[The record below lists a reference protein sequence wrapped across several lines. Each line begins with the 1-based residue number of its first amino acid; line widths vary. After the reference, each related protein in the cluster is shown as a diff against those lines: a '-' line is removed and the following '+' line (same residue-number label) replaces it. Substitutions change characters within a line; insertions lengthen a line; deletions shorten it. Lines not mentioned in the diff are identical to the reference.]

1 MKKLQEEEQQLLFDY
16 DGPSDSS
23 SIAAVDFSGTIE
35 KSGDESASFER
46 AMHLAG
52 HGRYHV
58 SLMLVCGLISIAT
71 GFQNS
76 LSAYILPAAQC
87 DLDLTS
93 TEMGLLNAAIPLG
106 GTLSAMLWGVVAD
119 ATGRRHIMIWCLLID
134 GIVTL
139 LSSLSQNFPILFIL
153 RFINGFVI
161 GGPSTVIVSF
171 LGEFHPEKTRATAI
185 CYLGMFWTISG
196 IVLPGFAWIIIPLE
210 FNVVVCGLVFNSW
223 RLFVGIL
230 AIPSLVSAFLISKYP
245 ESPKFLI
252 SQGKHKKA
260 LQILREVF
268 ASNTGMQAHQY
279 PVAVLTYDHHKS
291 NDECNSIKATVSKM
305 SEQLHQVFA
314 PPLLKYTALISFI
327 MFTNMFGGLGLGL
340 WFPELFN
347 RFEAYYKS
355 HPNQTI
361 TVCELAHLREENLGL
376 TNLQS
381 VGHVHISSNFTSQI
395 ISIAS
400 NLTSISVDDTFE
412 KCDSF
417 VDDKVFI
424 NTIIMGLS
432 CLLGNFASI
441 LLAGRLDRRIMPI
454 ATGVIS
460 GIAGVLIYFLR
471 SSTQNLIVA
480 CLFSSLSSTANVVI
494 CSVIV
499 DVFPTNVNSMAMCAA
514 TLAGRFGAII
524 SNLLFGLLFK
534 TSCEIPIFLIGG
546 LVTCGGILGIYLPKN
561 LVDVPE
567 KNRRSF
573 PIPQKNLPE
582 DMEKQMFNPAG

>member
-1 MKKLQEEEQQLLFDY
+1 MKKLQEEEQQLQ
-16 DGPSDSS
+16 
-23 SIAAVDFSGTIE
+23 TIE
-35 KSGDESASFER
+35 KSGSDESASFER

-52 HGRYHV
+52 HGRYHL

-87 DLDLTS
+87 DLNLTP
-93 TEMGLLNAAIPLG
+93 TEMGLLNAAIPIG
-106 GTLSAMLWGVVAD
+106 GTLSAMLWGVLAD

-139 LSSLSQNFPILFIL
+139 FSSLSQNFSILFIL

-161 GGPSTVIVSF
+161 GGPSTVTVSF

-185 CYLGMFWTISG
+185 CYLGMFWTISS
-196 IVLPGFAWIIIPLE
+196 ILLPGLAWIIIPLE
-210 FNVVVCGLVFNSW
+210 FNVIVYGFVFNSW
-223 RLFVGIL
+223 RLFVGIF

-268 ASNTGMQAHQY
+268 VSNTRMQAHQY

-291 NDECNSIKATVSKM
+291 NDECNSIKATASKM
-305 SEQLHQVFA
+305 LEQLHYVFA
-314 PPLLKYTALISFI
+314 PPLLKYTALIAFI

-361 TVCELAHLREENLGL
+361 TVCELAYLREENLG
-376 TNLQS
+376 
-381 VGHVHISSNFTSQI
+381 HVHMGSNFTSKI

-400 NLTSISVDDTFE
+400 NLTTISDDDTFAE
-412 KCDSF
+412 CDSF
-417 VDDKVFI
+417 VDNKVFI

-441 LLAGRLDRRIMPI
+441 LLAGRLERRVMPV

-460 GIAGVLIYFLR
+460 GIAGFLIYFLR

-480 CLFSSLSSTANVVI
+480 CLFSSLISTANVVI

-534 TSCEIPIFLIGG
+534 TSCEVPIFLIGS
-546 LVTCGGILGIYLPKN
+546 LVTCGGILGIYLPKH
-561 LVDVPE
+561 LIDLPE
-567 KNRRSF
+567 KNMKNF
-573 PIPQKNLPE
+573 TIPQKNLSE